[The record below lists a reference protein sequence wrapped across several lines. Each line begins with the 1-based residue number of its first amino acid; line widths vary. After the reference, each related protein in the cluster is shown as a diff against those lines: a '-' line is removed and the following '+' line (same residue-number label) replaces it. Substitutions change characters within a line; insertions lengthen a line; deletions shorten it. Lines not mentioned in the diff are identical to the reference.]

1 MVWNIQLADV
11 VFGREEEEAVL
22 RVLRSGWL
30 TQGEVTAAFEKE
42 FANLVGTAHG
52 IAVSS
57 GTAALTLALAAL
69 DAPPGSEVIVPSLT
83 FVATA
88 SAAVAAGLVPVF
100 ADVVSQDDLT
110 LNPQDVAQRLTEKT
124 VAVIPVHYAGYAA
137 DIAGLKSVTSVAII
151 EDCAHA
157 PGACGSTGDGQHG
170 SVGGLGDVGCFS
182 FFSNKNITVG
192 EGGMLTTDNGDL
204 AATLRLLRS
213 HSMTTN
219 TWTRHQ
225 GHVFSYDVAR
235 PGWNFR
241 IDEMRSALGR
251 CQLARLSELNARR
264 VLLVHRYIQMFRK
277 ASIDGLAVPFS
288 EQETSAPHLQVVLL
302 PEGLDRG
309 TVMANLRE
317 RGIQSSI
324 HYPPAHRFQCYY
336 RPEVSQLPV
345 TDSVSSRLLT
355 LPLHPNMS
363 KTDVDQVVEVL
374 TAAIVG

>member
-22 RVLRSGWL
+22 KVLRSGWL

-110 LNPQDVAQRLTEKT
+110 LNPQDVARRLTEKT

-157 PGACGSTGDGQHG
+157 PGAFGSTGDGQYG

>member
-22 RVLRSGWL
+22 KVLRSGWL

-309 TVMANLRE
+309 TVMVNLRE

>member
-22 RVLRSGWL
+22 KVLRSGWL

>member
-309 TVMANLRE
+309 TVMVNLRE